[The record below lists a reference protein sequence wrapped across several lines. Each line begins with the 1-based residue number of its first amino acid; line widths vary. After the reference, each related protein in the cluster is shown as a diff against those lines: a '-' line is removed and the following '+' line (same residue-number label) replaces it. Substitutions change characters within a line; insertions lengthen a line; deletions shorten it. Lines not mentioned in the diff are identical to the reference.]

1 MISEEIVNFG
11 IRYTIKIDME
21 TAQTTARNGRYIYE
35 MTLKVRDY
43 EVDSQGIV
51 NNANY
56 LHYLEHTRHEFC
68 QDRGVSF
75 RDMQRDGIDPVVSKI
90 EISYL
95 TPLRLAETMTS
106 CLWLERRGARF
117 IFHQDIFNAVGKPVV
132 KALVTIVALE
142 NGRLTRGVRL
152 AEAFAECLPAVE

>member
-1 MISEEIVNFG
+1 MTAMEE
-11 IRYTIKIDME
+11 YKTK
-21 TAQTTARNGRYIYE
+21 YIYE
-35 MTLKVRDY
+35 MPLKVRDY

-68 QDRGVSF
+68 QERGISF
-75 RDMQRDGIDPVVSKI
+75 RDMQREGIDPVVSKI

-95 TPLRLAETMTS
+95 TPLRLAESMVS
-106 CLWLERRGARF
+106 SLWLERKGARF
-117 IFHQDIFNAVGKPVV
+117 VFHQDIFNAAGKQVV

-142 NGRLTRGVRL
+142 NGKLTRGERL
-152 AEAFAECLPAVE
+152 AEAFADSL

>member
-1 MISEEIVNFG
+1 MTRET
-11 IRYTIKIDME
+11 RYTFELPM
-21 TAQTTARNGRYIYE
+21 
-35 MTLKVRDY
+35 KVRDY

-68 QDRGVSF
+68 ESRGVSF
-75 RDMQRDGIDPVVSKI
+75 RDMQRRGVDPVVSKI

-95 TPLRLAETMTS
+95 RPLRLAERMTS

-117 IFHQDIFNAVGKPVV
+117 IFHQDIFNEAGQQVV
-132 KALVTIVALE
+132 KALVTIVSTS
-142 NGRLTRGVRL
+142 NGRLSRGEEL
-152 AEAFAECLPAVE
+152 AEALAGSITTSETPST

>member
-1 MISEEIVNFG
+1 MI
-11 IRYTIKIDME
+11 ME
-21 TAQTTARNGRYIYE
+21 TERQEARAARYIYE
-35 MTLKVRDY
+35 MPLKVRDY

-68 QDRGVSF
+68 QERGVSF

-106 CLWLERRGARF
+106 CLWLERKGARF
-117 IFHQDIFNAVGKPVV
+117 VFHQDIFNAAGKQVV
-132 KALVTIVALE
+132 KALVTVVALE
-142 NGRLTRGVRL
+142 NGKLTRGEQL
-152 AEAFAECLPAVE
+152 AAAFASCL

>member
-1 MISEEIVNFG
+1 
-11 IRYTIKIDME
+11 ME
-21 TAQTTARNGRYIYE
+21 TAQTLARNGRYIYE
-35 MTLKVRDY
+35 MPLKVRDY

-68 QDRGVSF
+68 QEHGVSF

-117 IFHQDIFNAVGKPVV
+117 IFHQDIFNAGGTPVV

-142 NGRLTRGVRL
+142 NGKLTRGARL
-152 AEAFAECLPAVE
+152 AEAFADCLPADK